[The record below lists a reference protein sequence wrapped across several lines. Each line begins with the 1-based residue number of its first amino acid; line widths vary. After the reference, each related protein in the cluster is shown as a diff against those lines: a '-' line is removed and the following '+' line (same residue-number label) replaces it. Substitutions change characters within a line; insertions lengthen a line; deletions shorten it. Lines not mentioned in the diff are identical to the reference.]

1 VIIISYKPILVK
13 PKRKENAMNIPKEVL
28 QLTELIN
35 EFFGSDAMYY
45 GIDSLALAGYLIKKG
60 VTMPSNIL

>member
-1 VIIISYKPILVK
+1 
-13 PKRKENAMNIPKEVL
+13 MNIPKEVL